1 MQCRVVALLLAAVLW
16 QSPAP
21 LHVPN
26 GETRAIEIPADVAV
40 GRLVFRAR
48 AGYWRPAG
56 SNPVLRLRVN
66 GRDVGPMRDRRVTRV
81 ARAPEFGR
89 DLGRFDFGRWRV
101 AQGPRAAGDH
111 ALDVGDLVRP
121 DAPTVVDFGN
131 ATAGTLGAT
140 PLVIEDLRVESAP
153 ALPPLAAPPDWRTP
167 RLRAPAPPSYE
178 VDATDTE
185 VRLSWRGVASAVRT
199 TVVGGPHGFTRRIER
214 FPTRVEVRDTFTN
227 ATTDTIGL
235 HVRHAVATDADWI
248 HLGGRTD
255 PDVAFAYSPWNPTVF
270 TPVGGAG
277 IGLVA
282 EDDVLRQ
289 QLFVDFDEGDATA
302 ADPAATAGLRS
313 DALCLP
319 PGGRVTLVWS
329 VYPTVSPSYWDFINT
344 VRADWGVNRTVEGSF
359 MWFTP
364 DAILAMPIDEL
375 RAALA
380 RQGTSVAAM
389 FGGWVD
395 PKRAERPPLIGFGTA
410 VLGAPFDSFRERL
423 RRAVARLKEARP
435 GLRVLL
441 YFDPQRDSS
450 PDAAR
455 RFAASTL
462 AGLDGELEV
471 VDFGGQFSPSV
482 GMVPRGTEGSPP
494 TGDDEFSRA
503 LDDVVRA
510 MRDLG
515 ADGLYWDEMDGVDFR
530 LPRLTTRTWD
540 GHTCALADDG
550 TVEMTLGLVNL
561 LGDAVKERWA
571 DAGLTLGNVPPT
583 TRRFTARADLRMV
596 EAESAAEPWGPTAH
610 LTTPLAYVGNR
621 RDFAA
626 VREKVDEGLLP
637 IGARLDLAHDVA
649 ARLFPFTPEFLQP
662 GTLRGRER
670 IVTTERGTH
679 GWRDCAGA
687 VRAFR
692 YDDGGREHVAD
703 AHVKRRRGG
712 AFVRVALAPG
722 ELAIVECDRTA
733 PH

>member
-1 MQCRVVALLLAAVLW
+1 MQCCVVALLVAAVLW
-16 QSPAP
+16 QSPAA
-21 LHVPN
+21 LRVPN
-26 GETRAIEIPADVAV
+26 GETRAIAIPAGVAV

-48 AGYWRPAG
+48 ADHWRPAG
-56 SNPVLRLRVN
+56 SNPLLRLRVN

-81 ARAPEFGR
+81 ARAPALGR

-101 AQGPRAAGDH
+101 AQGPRASGEY
-111 ALDVGDLVRP
+111 ALDVADLVRS
-121 DAPTVVDFGN
+121 DAPTIVDFGN
-131 ATAGTLGAT
+131 ATAGRLGAT
-140 PLVIEDLRVESAP
+140 PLVIENLRVESAP

-167 RLRAPAPPSYE
+167 RLRAPAPPRYE
-178 VDATDTE
+178 VAATDTE
-185 VRLSWRGVASAVRT
+185 VRVSWRGVTSVVRT
-199 TVVGGPHGFTRRIER
+199 TIVGGPHGFERRIER

-227 ATTDTIGL
+227 TTTDTIGL

-270 TPVGGAG
+270 TPLGVAG
-277 IGLVA
+277 LGLVA

-289 QLFVDFDEGDATA
+289 QLFVDFEERDATA
-302 ADPAATAGLRS
+302 ALQTDS
-313 DALCLP
+313 LCLP

-329 VYPTVSPSYWDFINT
+329 VYPTATASYWDFINA

-359 MWFTP
+359 IWFTP
-364 DAILAMPIDEL
+364 DAILARPVEEL

-380 RQGTSVAAM
+380 RQGTTVAAM

-395 PKRAERPPLIGFGTA
+395 PKRTERPPLIGFGTA
-410 VLGAPFDSFRERL
+410 VLGEPFAAFRERL
-423 RRAVARLKEARP
+423 RRAVGRLKEARP
-435 GLRVLL
+435 ELRVLL

-462 AGLDGELEV
+462 LGLDGEPEI

-482 GMVPRGTEGSPP
+482 GMVPRGAETY
-494 TGDDEFSRA
+494 DRA
-503 LDDVVRA
+503 LDGVVRA

-540 GHTCALADDG
+540 GYTCALTDDG

-571 DAGLTLGNVPPT
+571 DAGVTLGNVPPT

-637 IGARLDLAHDVA
+637 IGTRLDLAHDVA

-670 IVTTERGTH
+670 IVTTEPGMH

-692 YDDGGREHVAD
+692 FDTAGREHVA
-703 AHVKRRRGG
+703 AWHVKRRAGG
-712 AFVRVALAPG
+712 AFLRARLAPG
-722 ELAIVECDRTA
+722 ELAIVECDRTT

>member
-1 MQCRVVALLLAAVLW
+1 MQCCVVALLVAAVLW
-16 QSPAP
+16 QSPVDLRVA
-21 LHVPN
+21 N
-26 GETRAIEIPADVAV
+26 GETRAIEIPAGVG

-48 AGYWRPAG
+48 ADHWRPAG
-56 SNPVLRLRVN
+56 SNPLLRLRVN

-101 AQGPRAAGDH
+101 AQGPRASGAY
-111 ALDVGDLVRP
+111 ALDVADLVRP
-121 DAPTVVDFGN
+121 DAPTVVAFGN
-131 ATAGTLGAT
+131 AAAGALGAT

-153 ALPPLAAPPDWRTP
+153 ALPAVTAPPDWRTP
-167 RLRAPAPPSYE
+167 RLRAPAPPRYE
-178 VDATDTE
+178 ADATDTE
-185 VRLSWRGVASAVRT
+185 VRLAWSGVARVVRT
-199 TVVGGPHGFTRRIER
+199 TVVGGAHRFERRIER

-227 ATTDTIGL
+227 DTADVIGL

-255 PDVAFAYSPWNPTVF
+255 PDVAVAYSPWNPTVF
-270 TPVGGAG
+270 APVGGAG
-277 IGLVA
+277 LGLVA

-289 QLFVDFDEGDATA
+289 QLFVDFEEGNAAATS
-302 ADPAATAGLRS
+302 PATAGLRT

-329 VYPTVSPSYWDFINT
+329 AYPTATPSYWDFVNA
-344 VRADWGVNRTVEGSF
+344 VRADWRVNRTVEGSF

-364 DAILAMPIDEL
+364 DAILAMPVDEL
-375 RAALA
+375 RTALA
-380 RQGTSVAAM
+380 RQATSVAAM

-395 PKRAERPPLIGFGTA
+395 PKRTERPPFIGFGTA
-410 VLGAPFDSFRERL
+410 VLGEPFADFRERL

-435 GLRVLL
+435 GIRVLL

-462 AGLDGELEV
+462 LGLDGELEIA
-471 VDFGGQFSPSV
+471 DFGGEFSPSV
-482 GMVPRGTEGSPP
+482 GMVPRHDDAYGS
-494 TGDDEFSRA
+494 A
-503 LDDVVRA
+503 LDGVVRA

-550 TVEMTLGLVNL
+550 TVEMKLGLVNL

-571 DAGLTLGNVPPT
+571 DAGVTLGNVPPT

-596 EAESAAEPWGPTAH
+596 EAESAAEPWGPMAH

-626 VREKVDEGLLP
+626 VREKIDEGLLP

-649 ARLFPFTPEFLQP
+649 ARIFPFTPELLQP

-670 IVTTERGTH
+670 IVTTEAGTH
-679 GWRDCAGA
+679 GWRDCTGA

-692 YDDGGREHVAD
+692 YDEAGREHTAESW
-703 AHVKRRRGG
+703 HVKRRRAG
-712 AFVRVALAPG
+712 AFVRVTLAPG
-722 ELAIVECDRTA
+722 ELAIVECDRQA
-733 PH
+733 PG